1 MTTQENKRLEDA
13 VFDATE
19 AFWEVIAAYYEEITT
34 GDLDPITTQILNQ
47 TLTEVVKTWLA
58 GNTPQTKETQ
68 HV

>member
-19 AFWEVIAAYYEEITT
+19 AFWEVIAAHYEEITT
-34 GDLDPITTQILNQ
+34 GDLDPVTTLNLNQ

-58 GNTPQTKETQ
+58 GNTPQTKEIH